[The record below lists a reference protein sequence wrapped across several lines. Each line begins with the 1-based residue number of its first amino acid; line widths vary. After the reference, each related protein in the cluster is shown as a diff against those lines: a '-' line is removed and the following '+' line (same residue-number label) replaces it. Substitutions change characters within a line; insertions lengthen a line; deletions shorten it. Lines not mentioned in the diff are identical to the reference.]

1 VTSEEVASFLRAHPD
16 FLAERP
22 ELYGAL
28 TPPDRRHGNVADHMA
43 AMVRAGRHEVA
54 RVLEAGRAR
63 QGLGARVG
71 EAVLALLRT
80 VAPLDCVAE
89 EWPALLAM
97 ESVRLL
103 AEGEPRRHLA
113 ALRPGEAAEM
123 LPGHRVLL
131 RAGSGCARLHG
142 EAAALVAREALIPV
156 RPGLLLVL
164 GAREAALL
172 PAQTQP
178 LAYLGRA
185 LAARLQPP
193 WAS

>member
-1 VTSEEVASFLRAHPD
+1 MKDEEVAAFLRANPG

-28 TPPDRRHGNVADHMA
+28 TPPDRRHGGVADHMA

-54 RVLEAGRAR
+54 RVLEAGRDR

-80 VAPLDCVAE
+80 TAPLDCVAE

-103 AEGEPRRHLA
+103 AEGEPRRHLVT
-113 ALRPGEAAEM
+113 LRDGEAARL
-123 LPGHRVLL
+123 LPAGRVLV
-131 RAGSGCARLHG
+131 RAASGCARLHG
-142 EAAALVAREALIPV
+142 EAAALVAREAD
-156 RPGLLLVL
+156 RKS
-164 GAREAALL
+164 
-172 PAQTQP
+172 T
-178 LAYLGRA
+178 
-185 LAARLQPP
+185 RLNSSHSTLSRMPSS
-193 WAS
+193 A